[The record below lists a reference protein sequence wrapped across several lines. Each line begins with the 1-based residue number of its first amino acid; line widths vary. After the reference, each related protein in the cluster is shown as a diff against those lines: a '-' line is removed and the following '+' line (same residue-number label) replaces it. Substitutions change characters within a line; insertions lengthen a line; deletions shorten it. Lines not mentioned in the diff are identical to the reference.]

1 MGKILNTL
9 LLSCEKATQ
18 LIDRQALQ
26 PLSWRESVQ
35 LQMHLATC
43 KGCKAYQKQSQLIDQ
58 MLTVHFGQPQPDQ
71 VPTVENATLK
81 ERIKSNLDSE

>member
-18 LIDRQALQ
+18 LIDRKALQ

-58 MLTVHFGQPQPDQ
+58 MLSVHFGQPQPDQ
-71 VPTVENATLK
+71 VPAVENAALK
-81 ERIKSNLDSE
+81 KRIKKDFE